1 MIEHFR
7 CYQPPVTNDPDMHHQ
22 SALHDATVE
31 ELKKLRKPP
40 KYSFTQRV
48 PQIILFLLVGIIRII
63 VTLSFSII
71 AGPAFIILCTI
82 WRSFDYPESWRRLL
96 KQIWVILAR
105 IFLFLLGI
113 FRINFHGE
121 PDSDSR
127 FIISNH
133 TCFFDGW
140 LFLPLMPRPL
150 DKIELLNIPCIKEMW
165 RVFDGIPIDRS
176 KSNGMT
182 KVILKN
188 AANANAPQIQMFPEG
203 ATTNGDYMLKF
214 HLGAFL
220 SDLPLQP
227 AAIRYTLWGT
237 SKKISH
243 LSFFHNYPSH
253 WIEFL
258 SIPMITVD
266 IYFLQTVSLKK
277 TQENNPRLFADEVSL
292 MIANFL
298 GIPVLNLTSS
308 TIYKQPQRK
317 KNH

>member
-1 MIEHFR
+1 MFERFKY
-7 CYQPPVTNDPDMHHQ
+7 YQPPITDDPNMHHQ
-22 SALHDATVE
+22 ATLCDASLE
-31 ELKKLRKPP
+31 ELRKLRKPP
-40 KYSFTQRV
+40 KYSISQRI
-48 PQIILFLLVGIIRII
+48 PQVLLFLIFGVFRIF
-63 VTLSFSII
+63 VTFFYSII
-71 AGPAFIILCTI
+71 AGPFFVLLCTI
-82 WRSFDYPESWRRLL
+82 WRSFGSPESWRHFL
-96 KQIWVILAR
+96 KQIWGILAR
-105 IFLFLLGI
+105 IFLFLIGF

-133 TCFFDGW
+133 TCFFDSW
-140 LFLPLMPRPL
+140 FFVPLMPRPL
-150 DKIELLNIPCIKEMW
+150 DKIELLDIPFFKEMW
-165 RVFDGIPIDRS
+165 GVFDGIPIDRS
-176 KSNGMT
+176 KSCGMT

-237 SKKISH
+237 SKKFSH

-298 GIPVLNLTSS
+298 GIPVLNLTSN
-308 TIYKQPQRK
+308 TIYKQPQNK
-317 KNH
+317 KKH